1 MKKAYLG
8 VDCGSASVKAVIL
21 DKDNAVLESAY
32 LKNEGIIE
40 SLKKV
45 FAKINL
51 GNYEI
56 LGCGVTGS
64 GRNFVKVLLNADLA
78 KSEVLAHSIATL
90 TYYPDV
96 QTIFEIGGEDCKMM
110 TLNDGI
116 ITDFK
121 MNNICGGGTGAMIVA
136 IATRM
141 GIKVEEIG
149 DSALKSNLDIELP
162 GKCGIFCQSA
172 VINKLNSG
180 FKKEDILMGVCRALI
195 RNYLAICKGA
205 PLKPPY
211 VFQGATAKN
220 KALVKALEEE
230 LNHNVT
236 VPDKCELMGAIGIAM
251 IVKEEKIANSNFRKI
266 DSNSNFETKGFKC
279 SDCANRCEVTQIYE
293 DSKFIGSVGSRCGKW
308 ETMEYLKKELVP
320 DAIQG

>member
-1 MKKAYLG
+1 MKECYLG
-8 VDCGSASVKAVIL
+8 VDCGSTSVKAVIL
-21 DKDNAVLESAY
+21 DSGNNILESIY
-32 LKNEGIIE
+32 LRNEGIIE
-40 SLKKV
+40 SLKK
-45 FAKINL
+45 ALMGINIS
-51 GNYEI
+51 NYEI

-64 GRNFVKVLLNADLA
+64 GRNFVKVLLNADLT
-78 KSEVLAHSIATL
+78 KSEILAHSIATL
-90 TYYPDV
+90 TYYPNV
-96 QTIFEIGGEDCKMM
+96 NTIFEIGGEDSKMM
-110 TLNDGI
+110 TLNKGI

-121 MNNICGGGTGAMIVA
+121 MNNICGGGTGAMIEA

-141 GIKVEEIG
+141 GIRVEEIG
-149 DSALKSNLDIELP
+149 YYALKSALDIELP

-230 LNHNVT
+230 LNHKVT
-236 VPDKCELMGAIGIAM
+236 VPEKCELMGAIGMAM
-251 IVKEEKIANSNFRKI
+251 IVREENITDSNFRKI
-266 DSNSNFETKGFKC
+266 DAYSNFQTKGFKC
-279 SDCANRCEVTQIYE
+279 TDCPNRCEVTQVYE
-293 DSKFIGSVGSRCGKW
+293 NDKFLGGIGSRCGKW
-308 ETMEYLKKELVP
+308 ERAERKEEVVP
-320 DAIQG
+320 VARV

>member
-1 MKKAYLG
+1 MKEAYLG
-8 VDCGSASVKAVIL
+8 VDCGSASVKAAIV
-21 DKDNAVLESAY
+21 DKDNVVLDSVY

-40 SLKKV
+40 SLKKI
-45 FAKINL
+45 FKEINTN
-51 GNYEI
+51 NYKI

-64 GRNFVKVLLNADLA
+64 GRNFVRVLLNADLA

-90 TYYPDV
+90 TYYPEV
-96 QTIFEIGGEDCKMM
+96 NTIFEIGGEDCKMM
-110 TLNDGI
+110 TLNNGL

-141 GIKVEEIG
+141 GIDVEDIG
-149 DSALKSNLDIELP
+149 DYALKSTLDIELP

-180 FKKEDILMGVCRALI
+180 FRKEDILMGVCRALI

-230 LNHNVT
+230 LNYKVT
-236 VPDKCELMGAIGIAM
+236 VPDKCELMGAIGMAM
-251 IVKEEKIANSNFRKI
+251 IVKEENITNSNFRKV
-266 DSNSNFETKGFKC
+266 DANSNFDTKGFKC
-279 SDCANRCEVTQIYE
+279 TDCPNRCEVTQIYE
-293 DSKFIGSVGSRCGKW
+293 NDKFLGSIGSRCGKW
-308 ETMEYLKKELVP
+308 ETMEYKKKEIVLSSV
-320 DAIQG
+320 